1 MGRGYRGLRVFE
13 LLEDREGRVF
23 QFRLPVVD
31 G

>member
-13 LLEDREGRVF
+13 LLEGREGRVF
-23 QFRLPVVD
+23 QIRLPVVD

>member
-13 LLEDREGRVF
+13 FLEDREGRVF
-23 QFRLPVVD
+23 QFRLLVSD

>member
-13 LLEDREGRVF
+13 LLEDREERVF
-23 QFRLPVVD
+23 QIHLPVVD